1 MAVTLRVADGLKGQ
15 AAGDFTGGETAVYRR
30 FADWTMEHA
39 VLFAG
44 VPCEALL
51 EATANAIIHRD
62 ATLHGPVLVKALAS
76 TIEVV
81 SLGGLHGLTPD
92 DLLNGVCLPPNPGL
106 LGRFVAEGLA
116 HGTGTGMARIM
127 DLYQGTGTV
136 ATINATTNSVRI
148 TLPRTPSV
156 ARNARII
163 RFPDPGRD
171 TPPPATADHR

>member
-1 MAVTLRVADGLKGQ
+1 MAVTLRVADGLNGQ

-148 TLPRTPSV
+148 TLPRTPSDGG
-156 ARNARII
+156 RLI
-163 RFPDPGRD
+163 RFPGRD
-171 TPPPATADHR
+171 TPSPANAGRR